1 MSILFQLLPPYLKSY
16 SACISRLY
24 ATSGSTSTSGN
35 PCVPCPLLT
44 PGAPVIRSSLVYGQQ
59 GSQAFQLLPPHLTAL
74 SFKLLREFFPLFF
87 TKKGSSHYPPKNRLK
102 PIQKKKILSAFGVRF
117 FSPEFLGQIAAST

>member
-24 ATSGSTSTSGN
+24 ATSGSTSTGGN

-74 SFKLLREFFPLFF
+74 SLSYSVNFFLF
-87 TKKGSSHYPPKNRLK
+87 SSQRKAPATIRPRT
-102 PIQKKKILSAFGVRF
+102 G
-117 FSPEFLGQIAAST
+117 